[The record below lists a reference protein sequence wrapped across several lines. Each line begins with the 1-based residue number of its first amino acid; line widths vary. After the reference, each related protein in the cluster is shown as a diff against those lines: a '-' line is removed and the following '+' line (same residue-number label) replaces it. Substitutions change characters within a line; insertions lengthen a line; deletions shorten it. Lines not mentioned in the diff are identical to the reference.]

1 MKRMKKA
8 LALLLTLAVTM
19 AMAVVP
25 AMAASLSVAADSD
38 RTYNV
43 YQVFTGTVGENN
55 TLTGLVWGQNGT
67 GTQGKTV
74 SEETLTA
81 LEGTSEADLA
91 TVITQYVDTTTPIGT
106 VSAGA
111 SITVDPGYY
120 YLTSESDTQV
130 VVVTGD
136 ETITPKS
143 DLPTMVK
150 KVQED
155 DKYNQDDGYGQG
167 YNDVADYDIGDAV
180 PFKLIASIPA
190 GLRAAMGNNNVYY
203 TFHDNLSD
211 GLTLNRDSIRVTV
224 DGQDFTANTMILQ
237 AGEEGFGNFLGRDEN
252 GTTVNVHENFA
263 CDFEVVV
270 MLGDPTGMEEVVV
283 EYTATLSGNA
293 DIGLDGNPN
302 AAYLIYHTPTCDSW
316 GATEEDSVIVF
327 TYELDTTKVDGTTQ
341 EALQGAQFRLYKTV
355 GDTNQYAQVTENG
368 VLTGWTTEAEQATTL
383 TSDAN
388 GLFRIAGLD
397 DGTYYLEETAA
408 PEGYNQLTAPIEV
421 VITATTANGQNW
433 TGGAALTD
441 LSVTADNVAGTANT
455 DTGIAN
461 ITVANNTG
469 STLPETGGMG
479 TTIFYIVG
487 ALLVIGAGVVIITRK
502 RMHNN
507 ER

>member
-8 LALLLTLAVTM
+8 LALLLTLAVVV

-43 YQVFTGTVGENN
+43 YQVFTGTVGEND

-67 GTQGKTV
+67 GTPGDTV
-74 SEETLTA
+74 PTETLTA

-91 TVITQYVDTTTPIGT
+91 TAITQYVNTTTPIDT

-150 KVQED
+150 KVQD
-155 DKYNQDDGYGQG
+155 TNDSTGVTSDWQDS
-167 YNDVADYDIGDAV
+167 ADYDIGDQV
-180 PFKLIASIPA
+180 PFRLSATVTDGMFAQI
-190 GLRAAMGNNNVYY
+190 GTENNVWY
-203 TFHDNLSD
+203 TFHDDLSD
-211 GLTLNRDSIRVTV
+211 GLTFNPDSVRVTV
-224 DGQDFTANTMILQ
+224 GGESRDWAYTIQTPDSPTFGTILN
-237 AGEEGFGNFLGRDEN
+237 GRPVHTEGFDCDVEITVLVDTGDIGR
-252 GTTVNVHENFA
+252 
-263 CDFEVVV
+263 EVA
-270 MLGDPTGMEEVVV
+270 V
-283 EYTATLSGNA
+283 EYTAQLNDQAVLGAT
-293 DIGLDGNPN
+293 GNPN
-302 AAYLIYHTPTCDSW
+302 EAYLVYWADNCVDW
-316 GATEEDSVIVF
+316 GVTEEDTVIVF
-327 TYELDTTKVDGTTQ
+327 TYQAIINKVDGENEPLAGAAFTLEKLIGETWTEVGTTQ
-341 EALQGAQFRLYKTV
+341 AGE
-355 GDTNQYAQVTENG
+355 
-368 VLTGWTTEAEQATTL
+368 ATTF
-383 TSDAN
+383 TFS
-388 GLFRIAGLD
+388 GLD
-397 DGTYYLEETAA
+397 DGNYRLTETTT
-408 PEGYNQLTAPIEV
+408 PDGYNTIDPIEFT
-421 VITATTANGQNW
+421 ITAEHSVEA
-433 TGGAALTD
+433 AEPALTSLTVTPD
-441 LSVTADNVAGTANT
+441 TAGFTGSTTDGSVTTSIVNQS
-455 DTGIAN
+455 
-461 ITVANNTG
+461 G